1 MFVTVGDAKIYT
13 TAFGSTKS
21 PVIVAIGG
29 WIGSW
34 ELWAEPFALLS
45 RGWRTLAYDHRG
57 AGATVAPVESIT
69 FERLVADVFAVLDAY
84 AVEHC
89 VLAAE
94 SAGALTALGAA
105 LQDERRITG
114 LVIVDGM
121 TYRAT
126 PPAQDGFLLGLRQAY
141 AKTLDRFVEAC
152 VPEPDCDH
160 IKRWGRQIIDR
171 ASPEAAIALHLAASG
186 TDLRHDLPRIS
197 QPTLV
202 LHGEADSLVSV
213 DEARQLTQTLP
224 NAQLTLLRG
233 AGHVPTMTR
242 PHEVADEINHFFGA
256 AIETP

>member
-13 TAFGSTKS
+13 TAFGSTAS
-21 PVIVAIGG
+21 PVIAGIGG

-45 RGWRTLAYDHRG
+45 RVWRTLAYDHRG
-57 AGATVAPVESIT
+57 AGATVAAVESIT
-69 FERLVADVFAVLDAY
+69 FERLVADLFAVLDAY

-105 LQDERRITG
+105 LQNPHRITG
-114 LVIVDGM
+114 LVIVDGLY
-121 TYRAT
+121 YRAT
-126 PPAQDGFLLGLRQAY
+126 PPAQDGFLLGLHQAY
-141 AKTLDRFVEAC
+141 AKTLDHFVEAC
-152 VPEPDCDH
+152 VPEPGSDH

-186 TDLRHDLPRIS
+186 IDLRHDLPRIT
-197 QPTLV
+197 QPTLI
-202 LHGEADSLVSV
+202 LHGEADALVSV
-213 DEARQLTQTLP
+213 AEAQQLAKTLP
-224 NAQLTLLRG
+224 HAQLMLLRG

-242 PHEVADEINHFFGA
+242 PHEVAGAINRFFGA
-256 AIETP
+256 AIEAP